1 MKDREGDPT
10 PNEVLYA
17 QGKKPFDP
25 LVQAKYVKILDLKE
39 TGIKEAFARQQK
51 AAVVNFFFFFERT
64 IITFLIFFL

>member
-10 PNEVLYA
+10 PDEVLYA

-25 LVQAKYVKILDLKE
+25 LVQAEYVKILDLKE

-51 AAVVNFFFFFERT
+51 AAVVVFFFFEHT
-64 IITFLIFFL
+64 IITLLICFL